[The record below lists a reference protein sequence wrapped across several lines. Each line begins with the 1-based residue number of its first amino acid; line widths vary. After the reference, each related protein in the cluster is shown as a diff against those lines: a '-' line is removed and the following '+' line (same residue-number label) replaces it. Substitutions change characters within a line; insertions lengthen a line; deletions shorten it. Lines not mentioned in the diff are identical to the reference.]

1 MIYQLYYMRYKCCAS
16 CLLNRSMCRCNIH
29 SSSNRKYNDM
39 KLKKNAI
46 IFEQNIQWNIIVDV
60 SYTIET
66 SRRKKKYKQYNL

>member
-1 MIYQLYYMRYKCCAS
+1 
-16 CLLNRSMCRCNIH
+16 
-29 SSSNRKYNDM
+29 M